1 MIVEYIRYAVADRAR
16 RQELVQAYRRA
27 AIALDKAPEC
37 LAYELTV
44 CEEDE
49 ISAILRIEWESTE
62 AHLQKFRKS
71 TVFAEFFQAIGG
83 FVKEITEMRHYEL
96 SDVVKRN
103 NPMAGIT

>member
-1 MIVEYIRYAVADRAR
+1 MIVEYIRYAVANEVR
-16 RQELVQAYRRA
+16 RQELVQAYHRA
-27 AIALDKAPEC
+27 ATALDKAPEC

-49 ISAILRIEWESTE
+49 VSAILRIEWESTE

-71 TVFAEFFQAIGG
+71 GVFAEFFQAIGG

-96 SDVVKRN
+96 SDVVKRK
-103 NPMAGIT
+103 